1 MVSNEAIA
9 ARTPKRMTRSARK
22 VGRGSGSHL
31 ERAMETQ
38 IRVAGFP
45 EPVRELRFHPVRRWR
60 FDFAW
65 PDHLLALEVEGG
77 TWGVGRHTS
86 GKGFESDCE
95 KYNTATAHGWRV
107 LRVTSGQIRTG
118 AALQFVEMALMG
130 AGQASSGAD
139 DASTGDA
146 SSGAVIPST
155 GDLFSG
161 AGHAPSAVEASSSD
175 A

>member
-1 MVSNEAIA
+1 MVSSEAIA
-9 ARTPKRMTRSARK
+9 SRTPKRVTRAARRA
-22 VGRGSGSHL
+22 GRGGGSHL

-38 IRVAGFP
+38 LRVAGYP
-45 EPVRELRFHPVRRWR
+45 EPERELRFHPVRRWR

-65 PDHLLALEVEGG
+65 PDHMLALEVEGG

-139 DASTGDA
+139 DASSVDASSTADAPCTDDLFSGTGDA
-146 SSGAVIPST
+146 SGTV
-155 GDLFSG
+155 D
-161 AGHAPSAVEASSSD
+161 ASS
-175 A
+175 